1 MNILGKNCHILKEN
15 LQLSE
20 RIAITQG
27 DIISQQV
34 EAIVNPTNNNL
45 RSYGLCT
52 KIHQVAGEALR
63 SATRQIEWLD
73 TSEAKITKGYQLQ
86 ASYIIHTCAPIW
98 DKTNSQISSQ
108 KLAQCYRNCLEVAAK
123 NQIHTLAFP
132 CISTGMRGF
141 PRDWAAKIA
150 MTEVVKFL
158 QHSSLPWKIIFV
170 CRESDDYEQYQANL
184 PTDITSPTS
193 SEQTQTPKSQQLI
206 AQIECQRRVAIIG
219 STSFWG
225 VTTEAICK
233 ATGRQLAKL
242 ENLALLTGGIMGVP
256 EGVSLSFWREYQQ
269 QNKSAP
275 VYHIQPVGFEPW
287 EYGVNLYGGKTL
299 SERRA
304 ILAQMASIYILIEGG
319 PGAKQEAKIAMAAGA
334 VVIPV
339 GLTGGFAKELYQKM
353 SRPYYIPSKL
363 WQRLGEGYVSS
374 ETVAEAIAQII
385 EKIWQR
391 PKDVMFNPEK
401 KSVTDLELR
410 SALGVNYRNLRDLL
424 AASQWQKADWET
436 FRLLCEISLRVE
448 VHRGVSEIREILK
461 TINKNTQQD
470 RFRELT
476 DLLKYYQTMF
486 ASIHQQEFPS
496 CSLYGYLPGCLNWK
510 FINKLPLL
518 DLQTIDLLWM
528 VYSNGRFGFSVQ
540 ERIWQT
546 LLTQDEAKV
555 EENFISCVGR
565 GYSQGGDA
573 YQEGENF
580 TLNSPE
586 GLLPWLNWYDAEG
599 NLHGIECDGK
609 LRYLTS
615 GFAHKGVIRKLWQE
629 GIRKRL
635 EVGDNDFSNCVLSGL
650 NLQGLNFQGAN
661 LSGADLQ
668 NTNCEG
674 AVFTEADLRGANLVG
689 AKFSVGALQEAIIDW
704 SDASSRQ
711 WLKSY
716 TILIVDDSIIVRKLL
731 STTFRNV
738 GYEVEIA
745 RDGVEAW
752 EKLQNNLH
760 VDLILLDIEMPRMD
774 GYELTKKIRNDSK
787 LKNVLIAILTNRSIP
802 RNKKK
807 EIQRKFNYCCYF
819 NKPFTEER
827 ILETINNVLNRC
839 MKLDTILIVDDSIT
853 VRELLSM
860 TFIKA
865 GYQVEV
871 AKNGLEAWEKL
882 QTNLQVDLISLNI
895 EMPKMGG
902 QELAL
907 KIRKDS
913 KLQDLPIVFMTSR
926 GRSRMGVPI
935 EQLVKNCAYM
945 TKPYVEEKVLDT
957 VKSLLRKE
965 GVRSQESGVRRKE
978 G

>member
-1 MNILGKNCHILKEN
+1 MNILGKNCHIPAEN
-15 LQLSE
+15 LQWSE
-20 RIAITQG
+20 RITITQG

-52 KIHQVAGEALR
+52 KIHQAAGEALT

-73 TSEAKITKGYQLQ
+73 ISEAKITKGYQLQ
-86 ASYIIHTCAPIW
+86 ASYIIHTCAPVW
-98 DKTNSQISSQ
+98 DKTNSQTSSQ
-108 KLAQCYRNCLEVAAK
+108 QLAQCYHNCLEVAAK
-123 NQIHTLAFP
+123 NQINTLAFP

-158 QHSSLPWKIIFV
+158 QHNSLPWKIIFV
-170 CRESDDYEQYQANL
+170 CRESDDYEQYQVHL
-184 PTDITSPTS
+184 PTDITSPTF
-193 SEQTQTPKSQQLI
+193 SEQTQAQIAKSLV

-233 ATGRQLAKL
+233 ATGRQLATL
-242 ENLALLTGGIMGVP
+242 ENLALLTGGVMGVP
-256 EGVSLSFWREYQQ
+256 EAVSLSFWRECQQ
-269 QNKSAP
+269 QNKFAP
-275 VYHIQPVGFEPW
+275 VYHIQPAGFELW

-299 SERRA
+299 SERRE

-319 PGAKQEAKIAMAAGA
+319 PGAKQEAETAMAAGA

-339 GLTGGFAKELYQKM
+339 GVTGGFAKELYQKM
-353 SRPYYIPSKL
+353 SRPYYIPFQL
-363 WQRLGEGYVSS
+363 WQKLGEGYISS
-374 ETVAEAIAQII
+374 ETVAEAIAQIM

-391 PKDVMFNPEK
+391 PKDVMFNPDK

-410 SALGVNYRNLRDLL
+410 SALGVNYRKLRDLL

-436 FRLLCEISLRVE
+436 FRLFCEIALRVE
-448 VHRGVSEIREILK
+448 VHKGVREIREILK
-461 TINKNTQQD
+461 TINKNTQPD
-470 RFRELT
+470 RFYELT
-476 DLLKYYQTMF
+476 DLLQYYQTMF
-486 ASIHQQEFPS
+486 HSIHQQEFPS
-496 CSLYGYLPGCLNWK
+496 SSFYGYLPGCLNWK

-528 VYSNGRFGFSVQ
+528 VYSCGHFGFSVQ

-546 LLTQDEAKV
+546 LFTQDEAKV

-565 GYSQGGDA
+565 GYSQGEDA

-580 TLNSPE
+580 TLSSPE
-586 GLLPWLNWYDAEG
+586 GLLPWLNWYDAGG

-609 LRYLTS
+609 LRYLTG
-615 GFAHKGVIRKLWQE
+615 GFAQKGVMRKLWQE

-661 LSGADLQ
+661 LRGADLR
-668 NTNCEG
+668 NANCEG
-674 AVFTEADLRGANLVG
+674 AVFADADLRGANLVG
-689 AKFSVGALQEAIIDW
+689 AKFSVGALQEAVIDR
-704 SDASSRQ
+704 SDGCSRQ

-716 TILIVDDSIIVRKLL
+716 TILIVDDSIIVRQLL
-731 STTFRNV
+731 STTFTNA

-745 RDGVEAW
+745 RNGVEAW

-760 VDLILLDIEMPRMD
+760 IDLILLDLEMPRMD

-787 LKNVLIAILTNRSIP
+787 LKNILIAILTNRSIP
-802 RNKKK
+802 RNKQK
-807 EIQRKFNYCCYF
+807 EIQEEFNYCCYL
-819 NKPFTEER
+819 NKPFAEEKV
-827 ILETINNVLNRC
+827 LETVNNIFNRSV
-839 MKLDTILIVDDSIT
+839 KPETILIVDDSIT
-853 VRELLSM
+853 IRELLSM

-865 GYQVEV
+865 GYQLEV
-871 AKNGLEAWEKL
+871 AKDGLEAWNKL
-882 QTNLQVDLISLNI
+882 QNNLHIDLILLNI
-895 EMPKMGG
+895 EMPKMDG

-907 KIRKDS
+907 KIRRDS
-913 KLQDLPIVFMTSR
+913 KLQNLPIVFMTSR
-926 GRSRMGVPI
+926 GASRMGVPI
-935 EQLVKNCAYM
+935 EKLVKNCAYL
-945 TKPYVEEKVLDT
+945 TKPYVEENVLDT
-957 VKSLLRKE
+957 VKSLLK
-965 GVRSQESGVRRKE
+965 K
-978 G
+978 